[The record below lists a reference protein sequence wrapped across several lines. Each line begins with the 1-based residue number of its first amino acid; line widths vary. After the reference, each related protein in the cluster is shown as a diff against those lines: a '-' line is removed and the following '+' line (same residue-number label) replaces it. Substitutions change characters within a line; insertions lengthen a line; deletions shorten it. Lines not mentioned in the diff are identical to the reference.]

1 MGNKVLFTRTSLFLK
16 KKKNIYFS
24 LLEKQLSPTLDS

>member
-1 MGNKVLFTRTSLFLK
+1 MGNKVLFTRTTLFW
-16 KKKNIYFS
+16 KKNMYFS